1 MASVILLVAV
11 ALLLQHVFSL
21 VIYSPNITL
30 NIASVYITIIAETVV
45 YLATALA
52 AISEVPP
59 IEADVAAE
67 NEAMRDELVEVIT
80 SSQRRWV

>member
-1 MASVILLVAV
+1 MVAFSLLI
-11 ALLLQHVFSL
+11 QHVFSL

-30 NIASVYITIIAETVV
+30 NIVSVYIMIIAETVV
-45 YLATALA
+45 YLGTALA

>member
-1 MASVILLVAV
+1 M
-11 ALLLQHVFSL
+11 
-21 VIYSPNITL
+21 
-30 NIASVYITIIAETVV
+30 IIAETVV
-45 YLATALA
+45 YLGTALA

-59 IEADVAAE
+59 FEADVAAE